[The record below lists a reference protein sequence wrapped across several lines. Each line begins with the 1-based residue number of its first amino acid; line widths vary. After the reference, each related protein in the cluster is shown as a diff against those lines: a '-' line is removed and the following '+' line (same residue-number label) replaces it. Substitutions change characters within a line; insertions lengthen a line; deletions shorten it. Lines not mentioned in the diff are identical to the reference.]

1 MKKNIFAG
9 LLLLSLVF
17 VPQLFAQTP
26 LYTVPT
32 GQTTPTNY
40 VERSSANTPGQSA
53 PTNYVE
59 MSSAN
64 PASPRSTPAGSAPCV
79 TNARDGFC
87 MLENP
92 TRITSIQALIQ
103 TIFQLFIYVAYFICA
118 FFIILT
124 GFKFVTAQGNSDKVG
139 EAGKQL
145 TNVLIG
151 TAIILGLDIILRL
164 IFRTIQSV
172 LQ

>member
-9 LLLLSLVF
+9 LLLVSF
-17 VPQLFAQTP
+17 AFAPQIFAQSP
-26 LYTVPT
+26 LYTLPT

-40 VERSSANTPGQSA
+40 VERSSANQTA

-59 MSSAN
+59 RSSAN
-64 PASPRSTPAGSAPCV
+64 PAPSRPAPAGSAPCV
-79 TNARDGFC
+79 TNTQDGYC

-92 TRITSIQALIQ
+92 TRITSIQTLVQ
-103 TIFQLFIYVAYFICA
+103 TVLQLFIYVAYFICA

>member
-9 LLLLSLVF
+9 LLLLSLTLA
-17 VPQLFAQTP
+17 PQLYSSVSAQ
-26 LYTVPT
+26 
-32 GQTTPTNY
+32 
-40 VERSSANTPGQSA
+40 S
-53 PTNYVE
+53 
-59 MSSAN
+59 
-64 PASPRSTPAGSAPCV
+64 AGSAPCK
-79 TNARDGFC
+79 TDTRDGFC
-87 MLENP
+87 MLQNP
-92 TRITSIQALIQ
+92 TTINSIQALVQKIL
-103 TIFQLFIYVAYFICA
+103 QLFIYVSYFVCA

-124 GFKFVTAQGNSDKVG
+124 GFKFVTAQGNSDKVA